1 MFRNI
6 LVAVD
11 GSTHADEALA
21 QAIDLAE
28 SEQTRLTVIVGVPGL
43 PPAAHVRLS
52 APAFA
57 VMQADAR
64 SSAEAV
70 LRRARDQVPDDLHVT
85 PILTDDPIR
94 PALIG
99 QIERG
104 GHDLIVM
111 GSRGRG
117 ALHAALIGSV
127 SHYVLHHSSIPVLIV
142 HAGKHVGSALASGEL
157 TIERQLRRATTRTR
171 EALRRDEERPA
182 RPRSSTALE
191 RSPKLSL
198 VAVYL
203 RAHDRFANLSR
214 TRSRRS
220 SRRSRPPS

>member
-1 MFRNI
+1 MFRDI

-28 SEQTRLTVIVGVPGL
+28 SERTRLTLIAGVPGL
-43 PPAAHVRLS
+43 PPAVYVGPS
-52 APAFA
+52 GPAFA
-57 VMQADAR
+57 VMQDDAR

-70 LRRARDQVPDDLHVT
+70 LRRARDRVPDDLPVT
-85 PILTDDPIR
+85 TILTDEPIR
-94 PALIG
+94 PALIE

-117 ALHAALIGSV
+117 AIRAALLGSV

-142 HAGKHVGSALASGEL
+142 HAGKHVNGALGSGEVA
-157 TIERQLRRATTRTR
+157 IERQ
-171 EALRRDEERPA
+171 PA
-182 RPRSSTALE
+182 
-191 RSPKLSL
+191 
-198 VAVYL
+198 VAQ
-203 RAHDRFANLSR
+203 RQ
-214 TRSRRS
+214 
-220 SRRSRPPS
+220 